1 MKLKNILLIGAST
14 GGPGRLHTIL
24 EQLPSDFPPPIIIAQ
39 HMGSPFIASFV
50 KQLSSITSL
59 NVLKVSDGMELEPS
73 SVYVC
78 SGECQLR
85 EKEGHI
91 YFVHNEHASLP
102 YTPDINT
109 LLLSAAKLST
119 FIGKMGVILSGIGD
133 DGAKGARELFE
144 AGGICMFE
152 SEESAT
158 VYGMPRCATELVPQA
173 EIGGMTQIITAIK
186 YFGEKSV

>member
-24 EQLPSDFPPPIIIAQ
+24 EQLPSDFSPAIVIAQ

-59 NVLKVSDGMELEPS
+59 NVFKVCDGMELERS

-78 SGECQLR
+78 SGECQLK
-85 EKEGHI
+85 EKEGRI
-91 YFVHNEHASLP
+91 YFVHNEHTPLP

-109 LLLSAAKLST
+109 LLLSAAKLSKSMR
-119 FIGKMGVILSGIGD
+119 KMGVILSGIGD
-133 DGAKGARELFE
+133 DGAKGSRELFE

-152 SEESAT
+152 SEQSAT
-158 VYGMPRCATELVPQA
+158 VYGMPRCAFELVPQA
-173 EIGGMTQIITAIK
+173 DTGEMTQIISAIK
-186 YFGEKSV
+186 SFGEKSV